1 MNAPRLSPFDDNVQV
16 LNEDEN
22 EAGYQARQEGAP
34 SSISATG
41 SWRAGWADADLDDL
55 HANLEAASSELGIR
69 GTARLPN
76 PAAISSEMSIRL
88 RRDADLWF
96 QVMVLYRKV
105 GWTAAQRPNPSPVF
119 SHEARLQLLSRGN
132 FHLPLDILAQSN
144 RGRRLCAFSRYCLY
158 RPCFTTVTIPTL
170 RSTRRCLEAVG
181 CVMFMRPTISL
192 TVQYL
197 PLFRSPIIS
206 RRFASAIALKTSV
219 VVAALAM
226 GLRSS

>member
-1 MNAPRLSPFDDNVQV
+1 MSNFSNRSLQ
-16 LNEDEN
+16 
-22 EAGYQARQEGAP
+22 G
-34 SSISATG
+34 
-41 SWRAGWADADLDDL
+41 
-55 HANLEAASSELGIR
+55 
-69 GTARLPN
+69 GTACSPVHHLLVRPIAHFVSVRWV
-76 PAAISSEMSIRL
+76 PA
-88 RRDADLWF
+88 
-96 QVMVLYRKV
+96 
-105 GWTAAQRPNPSPVF
+105 PVF
-119 SHEARLQLLSRGN
+119 SHEARLQLLSRGQ

-144 RGRRLCAFSRYCLY
+144 RGRKLCAFSRYCLY

-181 CVMFMRPTISL
+181 CVIFMRPTISL

-226 GLRSS
+226 GLRSSRIALER

>member
-1 MNAPRLSPFDDNVQV
+1 V
-16 LNEDEN
+16 L
-22 EAGYQARQEGAP
+22 AGP
-34 SSISATG
+34 MPI
-41 SWRAGWADADLDDL
+41 WIIFM
-55 HANLEAASSELGIR
+55 LEAASSELGIR

-96 QVMVLYRKV
+96 QWFQAMVPYRKV
-105 GWTAAQRPNPSPVF
+105 EWTAAQRPSPSPVF
-119 SHEARLQLLSRGN
+119 SHGARLQLLSRGQ

-144 RGRRLCAFSRYCLY
+144 RGRKLCAFSRYCLY

-181 CVMFMRPTISL
+181 SVIFMRPTISL

-197 PLFRSPIIS
+197 PLFSSPIIS

-226 GLRSS
+226 GLRSSRIALER